1 MHRPIL
7 PLPNLF
13 EEDKTGT
20 ESNPLRGGG
29 ELSTTFLLPIQNH
42 HASRISRIK
51 RAARR
56 KKKARFIY
64 HIRNDIDYLSYA
76 RGMNKTKTNEFRA
89 SVFEDQRSPLVFL
102 VSLITLTTNVPS
114 GKLISRCNRTGVTAT
129 VHGASRCERG
139 IHYASEL
146 RMHRKCTD

>member
-20 ESNPLRGGG
+20 ESNPLRGGE

-56 KKKARFIY
+56 KKKLDLFIIYETISIIY
-64 HIRNDIDYLSYA
+64 HMR
-76 RGMNKTKTNEFRA
+76 E
-89 SVFEDQRSPLVFL
+89 E
-102 VSLITLTTNVPS
+102 
-114 GKLISRCNRTGVTAT
+114 
-129 VHGASRCERG
+129 
-139 IHYASEL
+139 
-146 RMHRKCTD
+146 